1 MTELT
6 LEAYERAERDVKMQ
20 EARTGIFWHGTV
32 TVLVWA
38 VIVPINIFL
47 ASGFPWSLF
56 VIGGMA
62 IGLFFHWFAYRRTE
76 EDIRK
81 QQILVES
88 RARTRA

>member
-6 LEAYERAERDVKMQ
+6 LEAYERAERDLKMHD
-20 EARTGIFWHGTV
+20 ARVGMIWHAVV

-38 VIVPINIFL
+38 VIIPINIFL

-62 IGLFFHWFAYRRTE
+62 IGLFFHWFGYRHTE
-76 EDIRK
+76 QDIHK
-81 QQILVES
+81 QQASVEAH
-88 RARTRA
+88 ARMLA